1 MINFVKIDS
10 IVFEISW
17 LQKLITH
24 RQTDATEYMISRR
37 RTAGGWYN
45 DKRSRV

>member
-1 MINFVKIDS
+1 LVTKVDYT
-10 IVFEISW
+10 
-17 LQKLITH
+17 QTY